1 MTHHEKLEQLKDI
14 LRGMASV
21 LVAYSG
27 GVDSTFLLKVAHD
40 TLGDQALGVVAD
52 SESLPREELQEA
64 LELARNLGVRVL
76 TVRTREMDR
85 EEYRANRADR
95 CYHCKT
101 ELFDHLIPL
110 AREQGLAHVVYG
122 ANIDDLR
129 DVRPGAKAARERS
142 IRAPLVEAGLTKQE
156 IRELSREMGL
166 PTWDKPSLAC
176 LSSRIPYGTPVTV
189 EALRRIEAA
198 EAALQGMGF
207 RQLRVRH
214 HDTVARVELGQDEIA
229 RLLDPVIR
237 ERVVAELKRLGYT
250 YVTLD
255 LAGYRTGSM
264 NEALRPIP
272 LRVIQ

>member
-1 MTHHEKLEQLKDI
+1 MTQHEKLEQLQAI

-40 TLGDQALGVVAD
+40 TLGEKALGVVAD
-52 SESLPREELQEA
+52 SESLPRDELQEA
-64 LELARNLGVRVL
+64 LELARNIGVRVL
-76 TVRTREMDR
+76 TVRTHEMDR

-214 HDTVARVELGQDEIA
+214 HDAIARVELGQDEIA
-229 RLLDPVIR
+229 RLLDPAIR

-255 LAGYRTGSM
+255 LGGYRTGSM

-272 LRVIQ
+272 LRVVQ